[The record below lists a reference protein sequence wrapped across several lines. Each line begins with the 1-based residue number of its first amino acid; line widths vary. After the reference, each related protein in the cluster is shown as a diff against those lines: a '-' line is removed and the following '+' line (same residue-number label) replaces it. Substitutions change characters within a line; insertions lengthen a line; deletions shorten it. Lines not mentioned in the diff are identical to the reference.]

1 MYHRAKWGYERVEE
15 WSLWWIFTYLSAA
28 GECRSEVMTDAWTF
42 FHELFLDTPA
52 GDNLTIAVVTRKLFE
67 LFRSG
72 SEDSAKAEL
81 CLRCYISNHIRFTC
95 DRLAADFSEQY
106 GFHARDL
113 WPFVLEDVPPRCS
126 GKLSPTGYQS
136 IADRVLET
144 FDPNRASLTTYIDRL
159 VKRHEDLKQFLL
171 EHGMYQATNWGILN
185 NTSVSQLENMP
196 SQFYQ
201 RTAASQ
207 ASQLLRAF
215 HAVYRQDRLQDR
227 MNGNKGGRCKPPN
240 IEQLRRIVQFIHDDG
255 NTTFPSQTK
264 EVLCL
269 LKNLATDLRDYH
281 IWKKT
286 GNLPLGVTVDPQ
298 FGYDIPDNRSPYEG
312 DRRDDEI
319 EEEAFLT
326 QYRQEL
332 LECLDKAIAWVIE
345 AWVEGFRQNKSKKDP
360 HKGQRKAEN
369 FLEAMRLHYCD
380 RISMTEI
387 AIQLGLKDQPT
398 VSKLLK
404 LGTFRADVRHQT
416 LLLLHDRIQKLAS
429 QFLDPEDLIDL
440 DRRLEEVLGE
450 QLDEIFGSAQ
460 NLFADRVCRYL
471 DRR

>member
-1 MYHRAKWGYERVEE
+1 MYHRAKWGYESVEE
-15 WSLWWIFTYLSAA
+15 WSLWWRLTALNAA

-95 DRLAADFSEQY
+95 DRLAADFGEKY
-106 GFHARDL
+106 RFRAREL
-113 WPFVLEDVPPRCS
+113 WPFVLDDVPPRCPGQS
-126 GKLSPTGYQS
+126 SPTGYQS

-185 NTSVSQLENMP
+185 NTTVSQLENMP
-196 SQFYQ
+196 GQFYQ
-201 RTAASQ
+201 LTAASQ

-215 HAVYRQDRLQDR
+215 HAIYRQDRLQDR
-227 MNGNKGGRCKPPN
+227 MNGKGGGKCQPPT
-240 IEQLRRIVQFIHDDG
+240 IEQLRRIVQFIQDEG

-264 EVLCL
+264 EVLRL
-269 LKNLATDLRDYH
+269 LKNLAADLRDYH

-286 GNLPLGVTVDPQ
+286 GNLPQGVTVDPQ
-298 FGYDIPDNRSPYEG
+298 FGDDIPDNRSPYEG
-312 DRRDDEI
+312 DNRDDEI

-332 LECLDKAIAWVIE
+332 LECLDKAISQVFE
-345 AWVEGFRQNKSKKDP
+345 AGVEK
-360 HKGQRKAEN
+360 
-369 FLEAMRLHYCD
+369 FLEAVRLYYCEG
-380 RISMTEI
+380 ISMTKV
-387 AIQLGLKDQPT
+387 AIQLGINQST
-398 VSKLLK
+398 VSRWLK
-404 LGTFRADVRHQT
+404 AVRADVRHQT
-416 LLLLHDRIQKLAS
+416 LVLLRDRIQQLAS

-440 DRRLEEVLGE
+440 DRRLDKVLDE
-450 QLDEIFGSAQ
+450 QLDEIFGSTQ
-460 NLFADRVCRYL
+460 NIFADRVCRYL